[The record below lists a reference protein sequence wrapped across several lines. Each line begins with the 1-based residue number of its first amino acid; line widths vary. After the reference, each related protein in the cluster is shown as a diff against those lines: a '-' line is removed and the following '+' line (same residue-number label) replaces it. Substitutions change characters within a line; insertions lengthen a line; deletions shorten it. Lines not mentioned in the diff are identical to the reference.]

1 MKWREPITLTVRI
14 LSPVVIGTGEKCNTL
29 GFVTDDGKVLVV
41 DERKFFAALSEPQ
54 RERFLSWIEPLVG
67 NLAHIRQQI
76 QRAGRNQALRQ
87 QLRRQ
92 RREAESNLS
101 LAKFLRENLQMSQP
115 AQWLRSVQALRYE
128 VAAVAPPN
136 RYEGLTLC
144 LKTPDHRPYIPG
156 SELKGAIRTA
166 VLAQALHGKALD
178 SLAEALQS
186 EDIKQLIKDIKQLI
200 DEIQQLKKG
209 PHLERELRQK
219 QSALSRKLRNL
230 WQETEQNLLRAGSKD
245 AHNDL
250 FRGIAISDS
259 EPLPTDALRIYA
271 AKRLNMS
278 RDVTVFVEA
287 IAPNSETKVTLSVAC
302 PDRWLQAIGL
312 TDKAG
317 WLDWTKLAH
326 ALYEHSNAVLDFIAK
341 KFPAREFP
349 QVHAKAQKL
358 KEQNKPDEPLVC
370 LGWGQGFLSITMTE
384 PLRQKFP
391 TAYETLRQAMAQAIR
406 QYERTKQNNFPKT
419 IWAALDANSQ
429 PSDLFGWV
437 QLIAR

>member
-136 RYEGLTLC
+136 RYEGFTLC

-166 VLAQALHGKALD
+166 VLAKMLND
-178 SLAEALQS
+178 
-186 EDIKQLIKDIKQLI
+186 DV
-200 DEIQQLKKG
+200 
-209 PHLERELRQK
+209 
-219 QSALSRKLRNL
+219 
-230 WQETEQNLLRAGSKD
+230 NLLRQLAQNLRPNMTRGQMNALWQGNEWLLLRRNQNDRD

-259 EPLPTDALRIYA
+259 EPLPTNALRIYA

-287 IAPNSETKVTLSVAC
+287 IAPNSETEVTLSVAC

-391 TAYETLRQAMAQAIR
+391 KP
-406 QYERTKQNNFPKT
+406 TK
-419 IWAALDANSQ
+419 
-429 PSDLFGWV
+429 LFGKRWRKPLGNTSAQNKTTSPKRFGQRWTQTV
-437 QLIAR
+437 NPQICLAGCNL

>member
-1 MKWREPITLTVRI
+1 MKWREPIPLTVRI
-14 LSPVVIGTGEKCNTL
+14 LSPVVIGTGENCNTL
-29 GFVTDDGKVLVV
+29 GFITDGGKVLVV
-41 DERKFFAALSEPQ
+41 DERKFFAELNESQ

-67 NLAHIRQQI
+67 NLAYIRQQI

-87 QLRRQ
+87 QLGRQ

-128 VAAVAPPN
+128 VVAVALPN
-136 RYEGLTLC
+136 RYEGFTLC

-166 VLAQALHGKALD
+166 VLAKMLND
-178 SLAEALQS
+178 
-186 EDIKQLIKDIKQLI
+186 DV
-200 DEIQQLKKG
+200 
-209 PHLERELRQK
+209 
-219 QSALSRKLRNL
+219 
-230 WQETEQNLLRAGSKD
+230 NLLRQLAQNLRPNMTKGQMNALWQGNEWLLLRRNQNDRD

-259 EPLPTDALRIYA
+259 KPLPTDALRIYA

-287 IAPNSETKVTLSVAC
+287 IAPDSQTEVTLSVAC

-317 WLDWTKLAH
+317 WLDWAKLAH

-341 KFPAREFP
+341 RFPAREFP

-391 TAYETLRQAMAQAIR
+391 EAYETLRKAMAQAIR

-419 IWAALDANSQ
+419 IWVALDRNGQ

-437 QLIAR
+437 QLVVR

>member
-67 NLAHIRQQI
+67 NLAYIRQQI

-87 QLRRQ
+87 QLGRQ

-101 LAKFLRENLQMSQP
+101 LKKFLQETLQMSQP

-128 VAAVAPPN
+128 VAAVTPPN
-136 RYEGLTLC
+136 RYEGFTLC

-166 VLAQALHGKALD
+166 VLAKMLND
-178 SLAEALQS
+178 
-186 EDIKQLIKDIKQLI
+186 DV
-200 DEIQQLKKG
+200 
-209 PHLERELRQK
+209 
-219 QSALSRKLRNL
+219 
-230 WQETEQNLLRAGSKD
+230 NLLRQLAQNLRPNMTRGQMNALWQGNEWLLLRRNQNDRD

-287 IAPNSETKVTLSVAC
+287 IAPNSETEVTLSVAC

-317 WLDWTKLAH
+317 WLDWAKLAH

-358 KEQNKPDEPLVC
+358 KEQNKPDEPLIC

>member
-67 NLAHIRQQI
+67 NLAYIRQQI

-87 QLRRQ
+87 QLGRQ
-92 RREAESNLS
+92 RREAESKLS
-101 LAKFLRENLQMSQP
+101 LKKFLQETLQMSQP

-128 VAAVAPPN
+128 VAAVTPPN
-136 RYEGLTLC
+136 RYEGFTLC

-166 VLAQALHGKALD
+166 VLAKMLND
-178 SLAEALQS
+178 
-186 EDIKQLIKDIKQLI
+186 DV
-200 DEIQQLKKG
+200 
-209 PHLERELRQK
+209 
-219 QSALSRKLRNL
+219 
-230 WQETEQNLLRAGSKD
+230 NLLRQLAQNLRPSMTKGQMNALWQGNEWLLLRRNQNDRD

-259 EPLPTDALRIYA
+259 KPLPTDALRIYA

-287 IAPNSETKVTLSVAC
+287 IAPNSETEVTLSVAC
-302 PDRWLQAIGL
+302 PNRWLEAIGL

-349 QVHAKAQKL
+349 QVHAKAQWLRK
-358 KEQNKPDEPLVC
+358 QNNPQAPLVC

-391 TAYETLRQAMAQAIR
+391 AAYETFRKAMAQAIR

-437 QLIAR
+437 QLVVR

>member
-67 NLAHIRQQI
+67 NLAYIRQQI

-87 QLRRQ
+87 QLGRQ

-101 LAKFLRENLQMSQP
+101 LKKFLQETLQMSQP

-128 VAAVAPPN
+128 VAAVTPPN
-136 RYEGLTLC
+136 RYEGFTLC

-166 VLAQALHGKALD
+166 VLAKMLNDDVNL
-178 SLAEALQS
+178 L
-186 EDIKQLIKDIKQLI
+186 
-200 DEIQQLKKG
+200 QQLAQNLRPNMTKG
-209 PHLERELRQK
+209 QMN
-219 QSALSRKLRNL
+219 AL
-230 WQETEQNLLRAGSKD
+230 WQGNEWLLLRRNQNDRD

-287 IAPNSETKVTLSVAC
+287 IAPDSETEVTLSVAC

-317 WLDWTKLAH
+317 WLNWTKLAH

-349 QVHAKAQKL
+349 RVQAKAQWLRK
-358 KEQNKPDEPLVC
+358 QNNPQAPLVC

-391 TAYETLRQAMAQAIR
+391 EAYETLRQAMAQAIR

-419 IWAALDANSQ
+419 LWVALDRNGQ

-437 QLIAR
+437 QLIARLT

>member
-1 MKWREPITLTVRI
+1 
-14 LSPVVIGTGEKCNTL
+14 
-29 GFVTDDGKVLVV
+29 V
-41 DERKFFAALSEPQ
+41 DERKFIEVLIERGLAEGFRIWLEGQLQQNQ
-54 RERFLSWIEPLVG
+54 RPNLKGFFDERKIQAEKRTEILRASVAYVLPLVSSG
-67 NLAHIRQQI
+67 
-76 QRAGRNQALRQ
+76 QR
-87 QLRRQ
+87 
-92 RREAESNLS
+92 
-101 LAKFLRENLQMSQP
+101 MS
-115 AQWLRSVQALRYE
+115 RF
-128 VAAVAPPN
+128 N
-136 RYEGLTLC
+136 LC

-166 VLAQALHGKALD
+166 VLAKILND
-178 SLAEALQS
+178 
-186 EDIKQLIKDIKQLI
+186 DV
-200 DEIQQLKKG
+200 
-209 PHLERELRQK
+209 
-219 QSALSRKLRNL
+219 
-230 WQETEQNLLRAGSKD
+230 NLLRQLAQNLRPNMTKGQMNALWQGNEWLLLRRNQNDRD

-326 ALYEHSNAVLDFIAK
+326 ALYEHSNAILDFIAK

-358 KEQNKPDEPLVC
+358 KEKNKPDEPLVC

-391 TAYETLRQAMAQAIR
+391 EAYETLRQAMAQAIR

-437 QLIAR
+437 QLVVR

>member
-29 GFVTDDGKVLVV
+29 GFITDDGKVLVV

-87 QLRRQ
+87 QFGRQ

-101 LAKFLRENLQMSQP
+101 LKKFLRENLRMLQP

-128 VAAVAPPN
+128 VAAVTPPN
-136 RYEGLTLC
+136 RYEGFTLC

-166 VLAQALHGKALD
+166 VLAKMLND
-178 SLAEALQS
+178 
-186 EDIKQLIKDIKQLI
+186 DV
-200 DEIQQLKKG
+200 
-209 PHLERELRQK
+209 
-219 QSALSRKLRNL
+219 
-230 WQETEQNLLRAGSKD
+230 NLLRQLAQNLRPNMTKGQMNALWQGNEWLLLRRNQNDRD

-259 EPLPTDALRIYA
+259 EPLPTDALHIYA

-278 RDVTVFVEA
+278 SDVTVFVEA

-302 PDRWLQAIGL
+302 PDRWLDAIGL

-317 WLDWTKLAH
+317 WLDWEKLAQALHEH
-326 ALYEHSNAVLDFIAK
+326 AKAVLDFIAEK
-341 KFPAREFP
+341 FP
-349 QVHAKAQKL
+349 QVKKKAQWL
-358 KEQNKPDEPLVC
+358 KQQNKPQAPLVC

-391 TAYETLRQAMAQAIR
+391 TAYETLRQALAQAIGH
-406 QYERTKQNNFPKT
+406 YGRTQPNNFPKT
-419 IWAALDANSQ
+419 LWVALDRNGQ

-437 QLIAR
+437 QLVAR

>member
-29 GFVTDDGKVLVV
+29 GFITDDGKVLVV

-67 NLAHIRQQI
+67 NLAYIRQQI

-87 QLRRQ
+87 RLRQQ

-101 LAKFLRENLQMSQP
+101 LVKFLRENLQMSQP

-128 VAAVAPPN
+128 VVAVALPN
-136 RYEGLTLC
+136 RYEGFTLC

-166 VLAQALHGKALD
+166 VLAKMLND
-178 SLAEALQS
+178 
-186 EDIKQLIKDIKQLI
+186 DV
-200 DEIQQLKKG
+200 
-209 PHLERELRQK
+209 
-219 QSALSRKLRNL
+219 
-230 WQETEQNLLRAGSKD
+230 NLLRQLAQNLRPNMTRGQMNALWQGNEWLLLRRNQNDRD

-287 IAPNSETKVTLSVAC
+287 IAPNSETEVTLSVAC
-302 PDRWLQAIGL
+302 PNRWLEGNWFDRQGR
-312 TDKAG
+312 
-317 WLDWTKLAH
+317 LA
-326 ALYEHSNAVLDFIAK
+326 
-341 KFPAREFP
+341 
-349 QVHAKAQKL
+349 
-358 KEQNKPDEPLVC
+358 
-370 LGWGQGFLSITMTE
+370 
-384 PLRQKFP
+384 
-391 TAYETLRQAMAQAIR
+391 
-406 QYERTKQNNFPKT
+406 
-419 IWAALDANSQ
+419 
-429 PSDLFGWV
+429 
-437 QLIAR
+437 

>member
-14 LSPVVIGTGEKCNTL
+14 LSPVVIGTGERCNPM
-29 GFVTDDGKVLVV
+29 GFFVADDGRVWVV
-41 DERKFFAALSEPQ
+41 DERKFIEVLI
-54 RERFLSWIEPLVG
+54 ERGLAEGFRIWLEGQLQQNRRPNLKGFFDAKEIFGEEKSAEKKTEILRASVAYVLPLVS
-67 NLAHIRQQI
+67 
-76 QRAGRNQALRQ
+76 LRQ
-87 QLRRQ
+87 RMLRF
-92 RREAESNLS
+92 N
-101 LAKFLRENLQMSQP
+101 
-115 AQWLRSVQALRYE
+115 
-128 VAAVAPPN
+128 
-136 RYEGLTLC
+136 LC

-166 VLAQALHGKALD
+166 VLAKMLND
-178 SLAEALQS
+178 
-186 EDIKQLIKDIKQLI
+186 DV
-200 DEIQQLKKG
+200 
-209 PHLERELRQK
+209 
-219 QSALSRKLRNL
+219 
-230 WQETEQNLLRAGSKD
+230 NLLRQLAQNLRPNMTKGQMNALWQGNEWLLLRRNQNDRD

-287 IAPNSETKVTLSVAC
+287 IAPNSETEVTLSVAC

-317 WLDWTKLAH
+317 WLDWAKLAH
-326 ALYEHSNAVLDFIAK
+326 ALYEHSNAILDFIAK

-391 TAYETLRQAMAQAIR
+391 EAYETLRQAMAQAIR

>member
-67 NLAHIRQQI
+67 NLAYIRQQI

-87 QLRRQ
+87 QLGRQ

-101 LAKFLRENLQMSQP
+101 LKKFLQETLQMSQP

-128 VAAVAPPN
+128 VAAVTPPN
-136 RYEGLTLC
+136 RYEGFTLC

-166 VLAQALHGKALD
+166 VLAKMLND
-178 SLAEALQS
+178 
-186 EDIKQLIKDIKQLI
+186 DV
-200 DEIQQLKKG
+200 
-209 PHLERELRQK
+209 
-219 QSALSRKLRNL
+219 
-230 WQETEQNLLRAGSKD
+230 NLLRQLAQNLRPSMTKGQMNALWQGNEWLLLRRNQNDRD

-287 IAPNSETKVTLSVAC
+287 IAPNSETEVTLSVAC

-317 WLDWTKLAH
+317 WLDWAKLAH
-326 ALYEHSNAVLDFIAK
+326 ALYEHSNAILDFIAK

-349 QVHAKAQKL
+349 QVQAKAQKL

>member
-1 MKWREPITLTVRI
+1 MKWREPIPLTVRI

-29 GFVTDDGKVLVV
+29 GFITDGGKVLVV
-41 DERKFFAALSEPQ
+41 DERKFFAELNELQ

-76 QRAGRNQALRQ
+76 QRAGRNQALQQ
-87 QLRRQ
+87 QLRQQ
-92 RREAESNLS
+92 RRKAESNLS
-101 LAKFLRENLQMSQP
+101 LAKFLRENLRILQP

-128 VAAVAPPN
+128 VAAVTLPN
-136 RYEGLTLC
+136 RYEGFTLC

-166 VLAQALHGKALD
+166 VLAKILND
-178 SLAEALQS
+178 
-186 EDIKQLIKDIKQLI
+186 DV
-200 DEIQQLKKG
+200 
-209 PHLERELRQK
+209 
-219 QSALSRKLRNL
+219 
-230 WQETEQNLLRAGSKD
+230 NLLRQLAQNLRPNMTKGQMNALWQGNEWLLLRRNQNDRD

-259 EPLPTDALRIYA
+259 EPLPTNALCIYP

-278 RDVTVFVEA
+278 GNVTLFVEA
-287 IAPNSETKVTLSVAC
+287 IAPNRETKVTLSVAC

-341 KFPAREFP
+341 RFP
-349 QVHAKAQKL
+349 QVQAKAQWLRK
-358 KEQNKPDEPLVC
+358 QNNPQAPLVC

-391 TAYETLRQAMAQAIR
+391 EAYETLRQAMAQAIGH
-406 QYERTKQNNFPKT
+406 YGRTQANNFPKT
-419 IWAALDANSQ
+419 LWVALDKNGQ

>member
-14 LSPVVIGTGEKCNTL
+14 LSPVVIGTGERCNPM
-29 GFVTDDGKVLVV
+29 GFFVADDGRVWVV
-41 DERKFFAALSEPQ
+41 DERKFIEVLI
-54 RERFLSWIEPLVG
+54 ERGLAEGFRIWLEGQLQQNRRPNLKGFFDAKEIFGEEKSAEKRTEILRASVAYVLPLVS
-67 NLAHIRQQI
+67 
-76 QRAGRNQALRQ
+76 LRQ
-87 QLRRQ
+87 RMLRF
-92 RREAESNLS
+92 N
-101 LAKFLRENLQMSQP
+101 
-115 AQWLRSVQALRYE
+115 
-128 VAAVAPPN
+128 
-136 RYEGLTLC
+136 LC

-156 SELKGAIRTA
+156 SELKGAMRTA
-166 VLAQALHGKALD
+166 VLAKMLND
-178 SLAEALQS
+178 
-186 EDIKQLIKDIKQLI
+186 DV
-200 DEIQQLKKG
+200 
-209 PHLERELRQK
+209 
-219 QSALSRKLRNL
+219 
-230 WQETEQNLLRAGSKD
+230 NLLRQLAQNLRPNMTRGQMNALWQGNEWLLLRRNQNDRD

-287 IAPNSETKVTLSVAC
+287 IAPNSETEVTLSVAC

-317 WLDWTKLAH
+317 WLDWAKLAH
-326 ALYEHSNAVLDFIAK
+326 ALYEHSNAILDFIAK

-349 QVHAKAQKL
+349 QVQAKAQKL

>member
-41 DERKFFAALSEPQ
+41 DERKFFAELSEPQ

-67 NLAHIRQQI
+67 NLAYIRQQI

-87 QLRRQ
+87 QLGRQ

-101 LAKFLRENLQMSQP
+101 LKKFLQETLQMSQP

-128 VAAVAPPN
+128 VVAVIPPN
-136 RYEGLTLC
+136 RYEGFTLC

-166 VLAQALHGKALD
+166 VLAKMLND
-178 SLAEALQS
+178 
-186 EDIKQLIKDIKQLI
+186 DV
-200 DEIQQLKKG
+200 
-209 PHLERELRQK
+209 
-219 QSALSRKLRNL
+219 
-230 WQETEQNLLRAGSKD
+230 NLLRQLAQNLRPNMTRGQMNALWQGNEWLLLRRNQNDRD

-287 IAPNSETKVTLSVAC
+287 IAPNSETEVTLSVAC

-358 KEQNKPDEPLVC
+358 KEKNKPDEPLVC

>member
-14 LSPVVIGTGEKCNTL
+14 LSPVVIGTGERCNPM
-29 GFVTDDGKVLVV
+29 GFFVADDGRVWVV
-41 DERKFFAALSEPQ
+41 DERKFIEVLI
-54 RERFLSWIEPLVG
+54 ERGLAEGFRIWLEGQLQQNRRPNLKGFFDEKKIPAEKRAEILRASVAYVLPLVSSE
-67 NLAHIRQQI
+67 
-76 QRAGRNQALRQ
+76 QR
-87 QLRRQ
+87 
-92 RREAESNLS
+92 
-101 LAKFLRENLQMSQP
+101 MS
-115 AQWLRSVQALRYE
+115 RF
-128 VAAVAPPN
+128 N
-136 RYEGLTLC
+136 LC

-166 VLAQALHGKALD
+166 VLVKMLND
-178 SLAEALQS
+178 
-186 EDIKQLIKDIKQLI
+186 DV
-200 DEIQQLKKG
+200 
-209 PHLERELRQK
+209 
-219 QSALSRKLRNL
+219 
-230 WQETEQNLLRAGSKD
+230 NLLRQLAKNLRPNMPRGQMNALWQGNEWLLLRRNQNDRD
-245 AHNDL
+245 AHNDF

-259 EPLPTDALRIYA
+259 EPLLTDALRIYA

-287 IAPNSETKVTLSVAC
+287 IAPNSETEVTLSVAC

-317 WLDWTKLAH
+317 WLDWAKLTH

-349 QVHAKAQKL
+349 QVQAKAQKL

-391 TAYETLRQAMAQAIR
+391 EAYETLRKAMAQAIR

>member
-29 GFVTDDGKVLVV
+29 GFITDDGKVLVV
-41 DERKFFAALSEPQ
+41 DERKFFAALNELQ

-76 QRAGRNQALRQ
+76 QRAGRNQALQQRLRQ
-87 QLRRQ
+87 QRRD
-92 RREAESNLS
+92 AESNLS
-101 LAKFLRENLQMSQP
+101 LAKFLRENLRMLQP

-128 VAAVAPPN
+128 VAAVALPN
-136 RYEGLTLC
+136 RYEGFTLC

-166 VLAQALHGKALD
+166 VLAKILND
-178 SLAEALQS
+178 
-186 EDIKQLIKDIKQLI
+186 DI
-200 DEIQQLKKG
+200 
-209 PHLERELRQK
+209 
-219 QSALSRKLRNL
+219 
-230 WQETEQNLLRAGSKD
+230 NLLRQLAQNLRPNMTKGQMNALWQGNEWLLLRRNQSDKD
-245 AHNDL
+245 AHYDL

-259 EPLPTDALRIYA
+259 KPLQTNALRIYP
-271 AKRLNMS
+271 AKRLNMSRDMS

-287 IAPNSETKVTLSVAC
+287 IAPNSETEVTLSVAC

-317 WLDWTKLAH
+317 WLDWAKLAQ

-349 QVHAKAQKL
+349 QVQAKAQKL

-391 TAYETLRQAMAQAIR
+391 EAYEALRQAMAQAIR

-419 IWAALDANSQ
+419 LWVALDRNGQ

-437 QLIAR
+437 QLVAR

>member
-1 MKWREPITLTVRI
+1 ML
-14 LSPVVIGTGEKCNTL
+14 
-29 GFVTDDGKVLVV
+29 
-41 DERKFFAALSEPQ
+41 
-54 RERFLSWIEPLVG
+54 RF
-67 NLAHIRQQI
+67 N
-76 QRAGRNQALRQ
+76 
-87 QLRRQ
+87 
-92 RREAESNLS
+92 
-101 LAKFLRENLQMSQP
+101 
-115 AQWLRSVQALRYE
+115 
-128 VAAVAPPN
+128 
-136 RYEGLTLC
+136 LC

-166 VLAQALHGKALD
+166 VLAKMLND
-178 SLAEALQS
+178 
-186 EDIKQLIKDIKQLI
+186 DV
-200 DEIQQLKKG
+200 
-209 PHLERELRQK
+209 
-219 QSALSRKLRNL
+219 
-230 WQETEQNLLRAGSKD
+230 NLLRQLAQNLRPSMTKGQMNALWQGNEWLLLRRNQNDRD

-287 IAPNSETKVTLSVAC
+287 IAPNSETEVTLSVAC

-317 WLDWTKLAH
+317 WLDWAKLAH
-326 ALYEHSNAVLDFIAK
+326 ALYEHSNAILDFIAK

-349 QVHAKAQKL
+349 QVQAKAQKL

-391 TAYETLRQAMAQAIR
+391 AAYETLRKAMAQAIR
-406 QYERTKQNNFPKT
+406 QYERTKQNDFPKT
-419 IWAALDANSQ
+419 LWVALDRNGQ

>member
-1 MKWREPITLTVRI
+1 LIERGLAEGFRI
-14 LSPVVIGTGEKCNTL
+14 WLEGQLQQNRRPNLKGFFDAKKIPAEKRAEIL
-29 GFVTDDGKVLVV
+29 RASVAYVL
-41 DERKFFAALSEPQ
+41 
-54 RERFLSWIEPLVG
+54 PLVSSG
-67 NLAHIRQQI
+67 
-76 QRAGRNQALRQ
+76 QR
-87 QLRRQ
+87 
-92 RREAESNLS
+92 
-101 LAKFLRENLQMSQP
+101 MS
-115 AQWLRSVQALRYE
+115 RF
-128 VAAVAPPN
+128 N
-136 RYEGLTLC
+136 LC

-166 VLAQALHGKALD
+166 VLVKMLND
-178 SLAEALQS
+178 
-186 EDIKQLIKDIKQLI
+186 DV
-200 DEIQQLKKG
+200 
-209 PHLERELRQK
+209 
-219 QSALSRKLRNL
+219 
-230 WQETEQNLLRAGSKD
+230 NLLRQLAKNLRPNMPRGQMNALWQGNEWLLLRRNQNDRD
-245 AHNDL
+245 AHNDF

-287 IAPNSETKVTLSVAC
+287 IAPNRETKVTLSVAC

-391 TAYETLRQAMAQAIR
+391 TAYETLRRAMAQAIR
-406 QYERTKQNNFPKT
+406 QYERTKQNDFPKT
-419 IWAALDANSQ
+419 LWVALDRNGQ

-437 QLIAR
+437 QLVAR

>member
-1 MKWREPITLTVRI
+1 MKWREPITLTIRI

-29 GFVTDDGKVLVV
+29 GFITDDGKVLVV

-67 NLAHIRQQI
+67 NLAYIRQQI

-87 QLRRQ
+87 QLGRQ

-101 LAKFLRENLQMSQP
+101 LKKFLQETLQMSQP

-128 VAAVAPPN
+128 VAAVTPPN
-136 RYEGLTLC
+136 RYEGFTLC

-166 VLAQALHGKALD
+166 VLAKMLNDDVNL
-178 SLAEALQS
+178 L
-186 EDIKQLIKDIKQLI
+186 
-200 DEIQQLKKG
+200 QQLAQNLRPNMTKG
-209 PHLERELRQK
+209 QMN
-219 QSALSRKLRNL
+219 AL
-230 WQETEQNLLRAGSKD
+230 WQGNEWLLLRRNQNDRD

-259 EPLPTDALRIYA
+259 EPLPTDALHIYA

-302 PDRWLQAIGL
+302 PNRWLEAIGL

-317 WLDWTKLAH
+317 WLDWAKLAH

-358 KEQNKPDEPLVC
+358 KEKNKPNEPLVC

-391 TAYETLRQAMAQAIR
+391 TAYETLRQALAQAIR

>member
-14 LSPVVIGTGEKCNTL
+14 LSPVVIGTGERCNPM
-29 GFVTDDGKVLVV
+29 GFFVADDGRVWVV
-41 DERKFFAALSEPQ
+41 DERKFIEVLIERGLAEGFRIWLEGQLQQNQ
-54 RERFLSWIEPLVG
+54 RPNLKGFFDERKIQAEKRTEILRASVAYVLPLVSSG
-67 NLAHIRQQI
+67 
-76 QRAGRNQALRQ
+76 QR
-87 QLRRQ
+87 
-92 RREAESNLS
+92 
-101 LAKFLRENLQMSQP
+101 MS
-115 AQWLRSVQALRYE
+115 RF
-128 VAAVAPPN
+128 N
-136 RYEGLTLC
+136 LC

-166 VLAQALHGKALD
+166 VLVKMLND
-178 SLAEALQS
+178 
-186 EDIKQLIKDIKQLI
+186 DV
-200 DEIQQLKKG
+200 
-209 PHLERELRQK
+209 
-219 QSALSRKLRNL
+219 
-230 WQETEQNLLRAGSKD
+230 NLLRQLAKNLRPNMPRGQMNALWQGNEWLLLRRNQNDRD
-245 AHNDL
+245 AHNDF

-259 EPLPTDALRIYA
+259 KPLQTNALCIYA

-287 IAPNSETKVTLSVAC
+287 IAPNRETKVTLSVAC

-391 TAYETLRQAMAQAIR
+391 KAYETLRQAMAQAIK

>member
-41 DERKFFAALSEPQ
+41 DERKFFAELSEPQ

-67 NLAHIRQQI
+67 NLAYIRQQI

-87 QLRRQ
+87 QLGRQ

-101 LAKFLRENLQMSQP
+101 LKKFLQETLQMSQP

-128 VAAVAPPN
+128 VVAVALPN
-136 RYEGLTLC
+136 RYEGFTLC
-144 LKTPDHRPYIPG
+144 LKTPDHHPYIPG

-166 VLAQALHGKALD
+166 VLAKMLND
-178 SLAEALQS
+178 
-186 EDIKQLIKDIKQLI
+186 DV
-200 DEIQQLKKG
+200 
-209 PHLERELRQK
+209 
-219 QSALSRKLRNL
+219 
-230 WQETEQNLLRAGSKD
+230 NLLRQLAQNLRPNMTRGQMNALWQGNEWLLLRRNQNDRD

-287 IAPNSETKVTLSVAC
+287 IAPNSETEVTLSVAC

-358 KEQNKPDEPLVC
+358 KEKNKPDEPLVC

-391 TAYETLRQAMAQAIR
+391 EAYETLRQAMAQAIR

-437 QLIAR
+437 QLVVR

>member
-14 LSPVVIGTGEKCNTL
+14 LSPVVIGTGEKCNAL

-67 NLAHIRQQI
+67 NLAYIRQQI

-87 QLRRQ
+87 QLGRQ
-92 RREAESNLS
+92 RREAESKLS
-101 LAKFLRENLQMSQP
+101 LKKFLQETLQMSQP

-128 VAAVAPPN
+128 VAAVTPPN
-136 RYEGLTLC
+136 RYEGFTLC

-166 VLAQALHGKALD
+166 VLAKMLND
-178 SLAEALQS
+178 
-186 EDIKQLIKDIKQLI
+186 DV
-200 DEIQQLKKG
+200 
-209 PHLERELRQK
+209 
-219 QSALSRKLRNL
+219 
-230 WQETEQNLLRAGSKD
+230 NLLRQLAQNLRPNMTRGQMNALWQGNEWLLLRRNQNDRD

-250 FRGIAISDS
+250 FRGISISDS

-312 TDKAG
+312 TDKSG

-326 ALYEHSNAVLDFIAK
+326 ALYEHSNAILDFIAK

-349 QVHAKAQKL
+349 QVQAKAQKL

-391 TAYETLRQAMAQAIR
+391 TAYETLRQAMAQAIGHYGHT
-406 QYERTKQNNFPKT
+406 QANNFPKT
-419 IWAALDANSQ
+419 LWVALDRNSQ

-437 QLIAR
+437 QLVAR

>member
-1 MKWREPITLTVRI
+1 
-14 LSPVVIGTGEKCNTL
+14 
-29 GFVTDDGKVLVV
+29 V
-41 DERKFFAALSEPQ
+41 DERKFIEVLI
-54 RERFLSWIEPLVG
+54 ERGLAEGFRIWLEGQLQQNRRPNLKGFFDAKEIFGEEKSAEKKTEILRASVAYVLPLVS
-67 NLAHIRQQI
+67 
-76 QRAGRNQALRQ
+76 LRQ
-87 QLRRQ
+87 RM
-92 RREAESNLS
+92 
-101 LAKFLRENLQMSQP
+101 LQF
-115 AQWLRSVQALRYE
+115 
-128 VAAVAPPN
+128 N
-136 RYEGLTLC
+136 LC

-166 VLAQALHGKALD
+166 VLVQALHGKALD

-287 IAPNSETKVTLSVAC
+287 IAPNRETKVTLSVAC

-341 KFPAREFP
+341 KFP

-358 KEQNKPDEPLVC
+358 KEKNKPNEPLVC

-391 TAYETLRQAMAQAIR
+391 EAYETLRQAMAQAIR

-437 QLIAR
+437 QLVVR

>member
-14 LSPVVIGTGEKCNTL
+14 LSPVVIGTGERCNPM
-29 GFVTDDGKVLVV
+29 GFFVADDGRVWVV
-41 DERKFFAALSEPQ
+41 DERKFIEVLI
-54 RERFLSWIEPLVG
+54 ERGLAEGFRIWLEGQLQQNRRPNLKGFFDAKKIPAEKRAEILRASVAYVLPLVSSG
-67 NLAHIRQQI
+67 
-76 QRAGRNQALRQ
+76 QR
-87 QLRRQ
+87 
-92 RREAESNLS
+92 
-101 LAKFLRENLQMSQP
+101 MS
-115 AQWLRSVQALRYE
+115 RF
-128 VAAVAPPN
+128 N
-136 RYEGLTLC
+136 LC

-166 VLAQALHGKALD
+166 VLAKILND
-178 SLAEALQS
+178 
-186 EDIKQLIKDIKQLI
+186 DV
-200 DEIQQLKKG
+200 
-209 PHLERELRQK
+209 
-219 QSALSRKLRNL
+219 
-230 WQETEQNLLRAGSKD
+230 NLLRQLAQNLRPNMPRGQMNALWQGNEWLLLRRNQNDRD

-259 EPLPTDALRIYA
+259 EPLPTNALRIYA

-278 RDVTVFVEA
+278 GNVTVFVEA
-287 IAPNSETKVTLSVAC
+287 IAPNSETEVTLSVAC
-302 PDRWLQAIGL
+302 PNRWLEAIGL

-317 WLDWTKLAH
+317 WLDWAKLAH

-358 KEQNKPDEPLVC
+358 KEQNKPDEPLIC

-406 QYERTKQNNFPKT
+406 QYERTKQNDFPKT

-437 QLIAR
+437 QLIAK

>member
-29 GFVTDDGKVLVV
+29 GFITDGGKVLVV

-76 QRAGRNQALRQ
+76 QRAGRNQALQQRLRQ
-87 QLRRQ
+87 QRRD
-92 RREAESNLS
+92 AESNLS

-115 AQWLRSVQALRYE
+115 AQWLRSVRALRYE

-136 RYEGLTLC
+136 RYEGFTLC

-166 VLAQALHGKALD
+166 VLAKILND
-178 SLAEALQS
+178 
-186 EDIKQLIKDIKQLI
+186 DV
-200 DEIQQLKKG
+200 
-209 PHLERELRQK
+209 
-219 QSALSRKLRNL
+219 
-230 WQETEQNLLRAGSKD
+230 NLLRQLAQNLRPNMPRGQMNALWQGNEWLLLRRNQNDRD
-245 AHNDL
+245 AHYDL

-259 EPLPTDALRIYA
+259 KPLQTNALCIYA

-287 IAPNSETKVTLSVAC
+287 IAPNSETEVTLSVAC
-302 PDRWLQAIGL
+302 PNRWLEAIGL

-341 KFPAREFP
+341 RFP
-349 QVHAKAQKL
+349 QVQAKAQKL

-391 TAYETLRQAMAQAIR
+391 EAYETLRQAMAQAIR
-406 QYERTKQNNFPKT
+406 QYKRTKQNNFPKT

>member
-67 NLAHIRQQI
+67 NLAYIRQQI

-87 QLRRQ
+87 QLGRQ

-101 LAKFLRENLQMSQP
+101 LKKFLQETLQMSQP
-115 AQWLRSVQALRYE
+115 AQWLRSVQALCYE
-128 VAAVAPPN
+128 VAAVTPPN
-136 RYEGLTLC
+136 RYEGFTLC

-166 VLAQALHGKALD
+166 VLAKMLND
-178 SLAEALQS
+178 
-186 EDIKQLIKDIKQLI
+186 DV
-200 DEIQQLKKG
+200 
-209 PHLERELRQK
+209 
-219 QSALSRKLRNL
+219 
-230 WQETEQNLLRAGSKD
+230 NLLRQLAQNLRPSMTKGQMNALWQGNEWLLLRRNQNDRD

-287 IAPNSETKVTLSVAC
+287 IAPNSETEVTLSVAC

-317 WLDWTKLAH
+317 WLDWAKLAH

-341 KFPAREFP
+341 KFPARGFP
-349 QVHAKAQKL
+349 QVQAKAQKL
-358 KEQNKPDEPLVC
+358 KEQNKPDEPLIC

-391 TAYETLRQAMAQAIR
+391 EAYETLRQAMAQAIR

>member
-29 GFVTDDGKVLVV
+29 GFITDGGKVLVV
-41 DERKFFAALSEPQ
+41 DERKFFAELNELQ

-76 QRAGRNQALRQ
+76 QRAGRNQALQQ
-87 QLRRQ
+87 QLRQQ
-92 RREAESNLS
+92 RRKAESNLS
-101 LAKFLRENLQMSQP
+101 LAKFLRENLRILQP

-128 VAAVAPPN
+128 VAAVTLPN
-136 RYEGLTLC
+136 RYEGFTLC

-166 VLAQALHGKALD
+166 VLAKILND
-178 SLAEALQS
+178 
-186 EDIKQLIKDIKQLI
+186 DV
-200 DEIQQLKKG
+200 
-209 PHLERELRQK
+209 
-219 QSALSRKLRNL
+219 
-230 WQETEQNLLRAGSKD
+230 NLLRQLAQNLRPNMTKGQMNALWQGNEWLLLRRNQNDRD

-259 EPLPTDALRIYA
+259 EPLPTNALCIYP

-278 RDVTVFVEA
+278 GNVTLFVEA
-287 IAPNSETKVTLSVAC
+287 IAPNRETKVTLSVAC

-341 KFPAREFP
+341 RFP
-349 QVHAKAQKL
+349 QVQAKAQWLRK
-358 KEQNKPDEPLVC
+358 QNNPQAPLVC

-391 TAYETLRQAMAQAIR
+391 EAYETLRQAMAQAIGH
-406 QYERTKQNNFPKT
+406 YGRTQANNFPKT
-419 IWAALDANSQ
+419 LWVALDKNGQ

>member
-41 DERKFFAALSEPQ
+41 GERKFFAALSEPQ

-67 NLAHIRQQI
+67 NLAYIRQQI

-87 QLRRQ
+87 QLGRQ

-101 LAKFLRENLQMSQP
+101 LKKFLQETLQMSQP

-128 VAAVAPPN
+128 VAAVALPN
-136 RYEGLTLC
+136 RYEGFTLC

-166 VLAQALHGKALD
+166 VLAKMLND
-178 SLAEALQS
+178 
-186 EDIKQLIKDIKQLI
+186 DV
-200 DEIQQLKKG
+200 
-209 PHLERELRQK
+209 
-219 QSALSRKLRNL
+219 
-230 WQETEQNLLRAGSKD
+230 NLLRQLAQNLRPSMTKGQMNALWQGNEWLLLRRNQNDRD

-287 IAPNSETKVTLSVAC
+287 IAPNSETEVTLSVAC

-437 QLIAR
+437 QLVAR

>member
-14 LSPVVIGTGEKCNTL
+14 LSPVVIGTGERCNPM
-29 GFVTDDGKVLVV
+29 GFFVADDGRVWVV
-41 DERKFFAALSEPQ
+41 DERKFIEVLI
-54 RERFLSWIEPLVG
+54 ERGLAEGFRIWLEGQLQQNRRPNLKGFFDAKEIFGEEKSAEKKTEILRASVAYVLPLVS
-67 NLAHIRQQI
+67 
-76 QRAGRNQALRQ
+76 LRQ
-87 QLRRQ
+87 RM
-92 RREAESNLS
+92 
-101 LAKFLRENLQMSQP
+101 LQF
-115 AQWLRSVQALRYE
+115 
-128 VAAVAPPN
+128 N
-136 RYEGLTLC
+136 LC

-166 VLAQALHGKALD
+166 VLVQTLHGKALD

-186 EDIKQLIKDIKQLI
+186 EDIKQLI
-200 DEIQQLKKG
+200 DEIQRLKKG

-245 AHNDL
+245 AHYDL

-259 EPLPTDALRIYA
+259 KPLPTNALCIYP

-278 RDVTVFVEA
+278 GNVTVFVEA
-287 IAPNSETKVTLSVAC
+287 IAPNSETEVTLSVAC

-317 WLDWTKLAH
+317 WLDWAKLAH

-358 KEQNKPDEPLVC
+358 KEKNKPNEPLVC

-437 QLIAR
+437 QLVVR

>member
-14 LSPVVIGTGEKCNTL
+14 LSPVVIGTGERCNPL
-29 GFVTDDGKVLVV
+29 GFFVADDGRVLVV
-41 DERKFFAALSEPQ
+41 DERKFIEVLI
-54 RERFLSWIEPLVG
+54 ERGLAEGFRIWLEGQLQQNRRPNLKGFFDEKKIPAEKRAEILRASVAYVLPLVSSG
-67 NLAHIRQQI
+67 
-76 QRAGRNQALRQ
+76 QR
-87 QLRRQ
+87 
-92 RREAESNLS
+92 
-101 LAKFLRENLQMSQP
+101 MS
-115 AQWLRSVQALRYE
+115 RF
-128 VAAVAPPN
+128 N
-136 RYEGLTLC
+136 LC

-166 VLAQALHGKALD
+166 VLAKILND
-178 SLAEALQS
+178 
-186 EDIKQLIKDIKQLI
+186 DV
-200 DEIQQLKKG
+200 
-209 PHLERELRQK
+209 
-219 QSALSRKLRNL
+219 
-230 WQETEQNLLRAGSKD
+230 NLLRQLAQNLRPNMPRGQMNALWQGNEWLLLRRNQNDRD

-259 EPLPTDALRIYA
+259 EPLPTNALRIYA

-278 RDVTVFVEA
+278 GNVTVFVEA
-287 IAPNSETKVTLSVAC
+287 IAPNSETEVTLSIAC
-302 PDRWLQAIGL
+302 PNRWLQAIGL

-317 WLDWTKLAH
+317 WLDWAKLAH

-391 TAYETLRQAMAQAIR
+391 TAYENLRRAMAQAIR
-406 QYERTKQNNFPKT
+406 QYERTKQNDFPKT
-419 IWAALDANSQ
+419 LWVALDRNGQ

-437 QLIAR
+437 QLVKVTEICSHHSGN

>member
-67 NLAHIRQQI
+67 NLAYIRQQI

-87 QLRRQ
+87 QLGRQ

-101 LAKFLRENLQMSQP
+101 LKKFLQETLQMSQP

-128 VAAVAPPN
+128 VAAVTPPN
-136 RYEGLTLC
+136 RYEGFTLC

-166 VLAQALHGKALD
+166 VLAKMLND
-178 SLAEALQS
+178 
-186 EDIKQLIKDIKQLI
+186 DV
-200 DEIQQLKKG
+200 
-209 PHLERELRQK
+209 
-219 QSALSRKLRNL
+219 
-230 WQETEQNLLRAGSKD
+230 NLLRQLAQNLRPNMTRGQMNALWQGNEWLLLRRNQNDRD

-259 EPLPTDALRIYA
+259 EPFLTDALRIYA

-287 IAPNSETKVTLSVAC
+287 IAPNSETEVTLSVAC

-317 WLDWTKLAH
+317 WLDWAKLTH

-349 QVHAKAQKL
+349 QVQAKAQKL

-391 TAYETLRQAMAQAIR
+391 EAYETLRKAMAQAIR

>member
-92 RREAESNLS
+92 RREAESKLS
-101 LAKFLRENLQMSQP
+101 LKKFLQENLQMSQP

-136 RYEGLTLC
+136 RYEGFTLC

-166 VLAQALHGKALD
+166 VLAKILND
-178 SLAEALQS
+178 
-186 EDIKQLIKDIKQLI
+186 DV
-200 DEIQQLKKG
+200 
-209 PHLERELRQK
+209 
-219 QSALSRKLRNL
+219 
-230 WQETEQNLLRAGSKD
+230 NLLRQLAQNLRPNMPRGQMNALWQGNEWLLLRRNQNDRD

-259 EPLPTDALRIYA
+259 KPLQTNALCIYA

-287 IAPNSETKVTLSVAC
+287 IAPNSETEVTLSVAC
-302 PDRWLQAIGL
+302 PNRWLDAIGL

-317 WLDWTKLAH
+317 WLDWAKLAH

-341 KFPAREFP
+341 KFSAQEFP
-349 QVHAKAQKL
+349 QVRKKAQWL
-358 KEQNKPDEPLVC
+358 KQQNKPQAPLVC

-391 TAYETLRQAMAQAIR
+391 TAYEALRQAMAQAIR
-406 QYERTKQNNFPKT
+406 QYERTKQNDFPKT
-419 IWAALDANSQ
+419 LWVALDRNGQ

-437 QLIAR
+437 QLIAW

>member
-41 DERKFFAALSEPQ
+41 DERKFFAELSEPQ

-67 NLAHIRQQI
+67 NLAYIRQQI

-87 QLRRQ
+87 QLGRQ

-101 LAKFLRENLQMSQP
+101 LKKFLQETLQMSQP

-128 VAAVAPPN
+128 VVAVALPN
-136 RYEGLTLC
+136 RYEGFTLC

-166 VLAQALHGKALD
+166 VLAKMLND
-178 SLAEALQS
+178 
-186 EDIKQLIKDIKQLI
+186 DV
-200 DEIQQLKKG
+200 
-209 PHLERELRQK
+209 
-219 QSALSRKLRNL
+219 
-230 WQETEQNLLRAGSKD
+230 NLLRQLAQNLRPNMTRGQMNALWQGNEWLLLRRNQNDRD

-287 IAPNSETKVTLSVAC
+287 IAPNSETEVTLSVAC

-358 KEQNKPDEPLVC
+358 KEKNKPDEPLVC

-391 TAYETLRQAMAQAIR
+391 EAYETLRQAMAQAIR

-437 QLIAR
+437 QLVVR